1 MGVGLPSMAFF
12 FVSFFV
18 GIFVDVL
25 VLNCYGVVVGD
36 CSRFEGLGFSARCV
50 HWGLGQVFFS

>member
-18 GIFVDVL
+18 GIFLDGL
-25 VLNCYGVVVGD
+25 VLNCYGVDG
-36 CSRFEGLGFSARCV
+36 R
-50 HWGLGQVFFS
+50 